1 MHRGWEGYAGAK
13 RAGREGSHCAQVHAP
28 ARRWVCRYGERRRR
42 GGIGVGEG
50 ALFSL
55 DEQIV
60 LLMAVASSALQAM
73 GERWSQC
80 GRFGQCTNCFL
91 VQGRARIPRL
101 EDLSTLIISPGTKPE
116 GPCHYTWANRVGE
129 VLSRPAHLG
138 RLVSSDTG
146 HDTGMLV

>member
-1 MHRGWEGYAGAK
+1 MRVRRERDGRAATVRRCMHRRDDGFAGMVS
-13 RAGREGSHCAQVHAP
+13 AGDGEVLVS
-28 ARRWVCRYGERRRR
+28 AR
-42 GGIGVGEG
+42 
-50 ALFSL
+50 ALFFSR

-60 LLMAVASSALQAM
+60 LLTAVASSALQAM

-80 GRFGQCTNCFL
+80 ERIGQCTNCFL

-129 VLSRPAHLG
+129 VLSSPVHLG
-138 RLVSSDTG
+138 RLVTSYTG